1 MPIRTGLDERMK
13 SIQQDLKD
21 YFEEA
26 RDVYSDAIDAFTKL
40 DREVYSEA
48 KKVRAKAREVN
59 WDLTNNLLLI
69 LSLNQPLMKDLRIVA
84 TYLRA
89 VDTVE
94 RLIRHARDIARSDRS
109 LDENADELP
118 SDIVDPVT
126 SMHSSLNSLID
137 ITIECLTDGG
147 EVPADEVRE
156 HWKAVKTSH
165 AEALAALSILKSDTL
180 GGKAMRL
187 EVINIVNRVDRSA
200 YNIVRLNGMWHHA
213 LHNENIILD

>member
-13 SIQQDLKD
+13 SIQQDLRE

-26 RDVYSDAIDAFTKL
+26 KDVYSDAIDAFTKL

-109 LDENADELP
+109 LDENADQLP
-118 SDIVDPVT
+118 SDICLLYT
-126 SMHSSLNSLID
+126 SD
-137 ITIECLTDGG
+137 A
-147 EVPADEVRE
+147 ADE
-156 HWKAVKTSH
+156 
-165 AEALAALSILKSDTL
+165 
-180 GGKAMRL
+180 
-187 EVINIVNRVDRSA
+187 
-200 YNIVRLNGMWHHA
+200 
-213 LHNENIILD
+213 